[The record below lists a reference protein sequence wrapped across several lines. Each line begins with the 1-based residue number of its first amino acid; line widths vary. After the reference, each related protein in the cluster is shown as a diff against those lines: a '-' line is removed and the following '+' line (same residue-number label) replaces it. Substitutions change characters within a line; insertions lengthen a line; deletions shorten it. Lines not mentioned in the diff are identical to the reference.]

1 MAHIPKTLQA
11 TLEGAAPPDLE
22 LAFRPMFGGIMG
34 YAGGKVFASL
44 SDVGLALKLSGDDH
58 AALLALEG
66 AKPLQYEPGTPPS
79 KSYVVV
85 PEAMLANPEQLRDWI
100 ARSAAG
106 LAPRRPQKRKT
117 L

>member
-1 MAHIPKTLQA
+1 MHIPKALQA
-11 TLEGAAPPDLE
+11 TLERAAPPELE
-22 LAFRPMFGGIMG
+22 LTFRPMFGGIMG
-34 YAGGKVFASL
+34 YASGKVFASL

-58 AALLALEG
+58 AALLAVEG
-66 AKPLQYEPGTPPS
+66 AKPLQYEPGTPIS

-85 PEAMLANPEQLRDWI
+85 PEAMLGNPEQLRGWI

-106 LAPRRPQKRKT
+106 LAPKRTHKRKT